1 MRRVALIYNPASGQP
16 TERRTAQI
24 ADVVAVLRGAS
35 VDVKVIET
43 ESSASAGAQ
52 AQEAVREGCDTIL
65 ACGGDGTVHEVMQGL
80 VGGTAAL
87 GVIPMGTANAL
98 AADLGV
104 PASAKKAAKVLLD
117 ASPVRISVGHLFYR
131 DDEGGPR
138 SRYFVVA
145 AGVGVDAHF
154 FSRLDSRMKQRF
166 GYAAYLVEAFRM
178 WAVHD
183 FPLFSA
189 TLMECG
195 SDVRRSR
202 EMSQLL
208 AIRVSDFGGLVSKL
222 APGASIQNETL
233 SVIGFNTRSKLRYLR
248 FMLGVIFRRHTFS
261 NGIEM
266 TDCRSVECSDLEGA
280 SAPTFVEADG
290 ELLGRLPVKIEVVP
304 QALTLLVPQKTLSRI
319 ARR

>member
-16 TERRTAQI
+16 TGRRTAQI
-24 ADVVAVLRGAS
+24 ADVVAVLRGAG

-52 AQEAVREGCDTIL
+52 AQEAVSDGCDTIL

-80 VGGTAAL
+80 VGGSAAL

-104 PASAKKAAKVLLD
+104 PASGKKAAKVLLD

-131 DDEGGPR
+131 DDEGDPR

-166 GYAAYLVEAFRM
+166 GYAAYLVAAFRM

-189 TLMECG
+189 IADRQWKRCCTVAR
-195 SDVRRSR
+195 DVAAAGDPHQRFRRGGEQAGAWR
-202 EMSQLL
+202 FDPKRDAERNWLQHAQPL
-208 AIRVSDFGGLVSKL
+208 AIPAIHAGRD
-222 APGASIQNETL
+222 L
-233 SVIGFNTRSKLRYLR
+233 SATHV
-248 FMLGVIFRRHTFS
+248 
-261 NGIEM
+261 
-266 TDCRSVECSDLEGA
+266 LER
-280 SAPTFVEADG
+280 D
-290 ELLGRLPVKIEVVP
+290 
-304 QALTLLVPQKTLSRI
+304 
-319 ARR
+319 